1 MYEKNQIYLEKDKYA
16 YGRIIQKFGTPLLSE
31 IKPEPKSHPC
41 RVDLLSN
48 LHAKMAIPE

>member
-31 IKPEPKSHPC
+31 IKPEPMNTNHILA
-41 RVDLLSN
+41 V
-48 LHAKMAIPE
+48 